1 MIKIKCKKNYQDKIT
16 KQLREEG
23 KEYIESSERANEII
37 NKGYAVF
44 VGEIIEEAIIKP
56 EKETAK
62 KRTNAKK

>member
-37 NKGYAVF
+37 NKGSNY
-44 VGEIIEEAIIKP
+44 
-56 EKETAK
+56 
-62 KRTNAKK
+62 